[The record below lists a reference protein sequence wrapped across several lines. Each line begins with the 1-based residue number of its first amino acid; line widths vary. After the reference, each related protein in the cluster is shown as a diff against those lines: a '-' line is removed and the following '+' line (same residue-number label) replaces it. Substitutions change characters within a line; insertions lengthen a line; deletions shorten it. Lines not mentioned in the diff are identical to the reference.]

1 MTEEQKREREQEE
14 KKKKEMIDGMDFTY
28 EELQGLDSVTKDDY
42 TKKILD
48 DDAQVQS
55 YIQSLLKKI

>member
-14 KKKKEMIDGMDFTY
+14 RKKKEMIDGMDFTY